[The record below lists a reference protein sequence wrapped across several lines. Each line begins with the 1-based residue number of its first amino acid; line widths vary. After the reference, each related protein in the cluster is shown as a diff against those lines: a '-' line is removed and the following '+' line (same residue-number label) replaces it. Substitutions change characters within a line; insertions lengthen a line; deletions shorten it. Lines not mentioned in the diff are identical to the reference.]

1 MFENK
6 GSVFGGSQGGKGF
19 YIVLCLCALVVGT
32 SSWLLLSGAGTDVEE
47 DGNMEVAGSAIRE
60 EAVVTMLPQEEAA
73 EVMAAAETP
82 AEAAQTAAEGD
93 EWEGYIWPVDG
104 VVERPYAMQ
113 TLLYDVTMAD
123 WRCHEGLDIA
133 CTNGTPV
140 QAAASG
146 TVVRVWEDVLLGVS
160 VEIQHDNGVNSVYAN
175 LAPNPS
181 VSAGQRVSQ
190 GQEVGLVGGS
200 ALGEAAQAGHLHFS
214 MTQNG
219 LTANP
224 EDYLR

>member
-1 MFENK
+1 MFDNK

-47 DGNMEVAGSAIRE
+47 EGNMEVAGSAIRD

-73 EVMAAAETP
+73 AVMAAAEETP
-82 AEAAQTAAEGD
+82 EASETAQES
-93 EWEGYIWPVDG
+93 EGYLWPVDG

-113 TLLYDVTMAD
+113 TLLYDITMAD
-123 WRCHEGLDIA
+123 WRSHGGLDIA
-133 CTNGTPV
+133 CSNGTPV
-140 QAAASG
+140 QASASG
-146 TVVRVWEDVLLGVS
+146 TVVRVWEDALLGVS
-160 VEIQHDNGVNSVYAN
+160 VEIQHDDGVNTIYAN
-175 LAPNPS
+175 LAPDPS
-181 VSAGQRVSQ
+181 VAAGQKVSQ

-200 ALGEAAQAGHLHFS
+200 ALGEAAQASHLHFA

-219 LTANP
+219 LTADP
-224 EDYLR
+224 EDYLW

>member
-1 MFENK
+1 MEKKK
-6 GSVFGGSQGGKGF
+6 GPRFKTGAMGGKGF

-60 EAVVTMLPQEEAA
+60 EAMVTMLPREEAA
-73 EVMAAAETP
+73 EVMAAVE
-82 AEAAQTAAEGD
+82 EAAPAAQESA
-93 EWEGYIWPVDG
+93 EREGYLWPVDG
-104 VVERPYAMQ
+104 VVERSYAMQ
-113 TLLYDVTMAD
+113 TLQYDVTMAD

-133 CTNGTPV
+133 CSNGTPV

-146 TVVRVWEDVLLGVS
+146 TVVRVWEDALLGVS
-160 VEIQHDNGVNSVYAN
+160 VEIQHEDGVNSVYAN
-175 LAPNPS
+175 LAPDPS
-181 VSAGQRVSQ
+181 VSAGQKVSQ

-200 ALGEAAQAGHLHFS
+200 ALGEAAQASHLHFS

-224 EDYLR
+224 EDYLW